1 MRHSLTGLL
10 LLLAG
15 CAATPGYE
23 GPRRAGSEVA
33 VVTASLPVTAGAA
46 VTLRLRKVDAEVLA
60 FGVWRVELVPGRHAL
75 LVDCTTRDPE
85 RTTRHEV
92 LLEAEAGGRYRLAA
106 VIGSPQEGCSG
117 VAIE

>member
-1 MRHSLTGLL
+1 VRRSLSGIL

-33 VVTASLPVTAGAA
+33 VVSA
-46 VTLRLRKVDAEVLA
+46 
-60 FGVWRVELVPGRHAL
+60 
-75 LVDCTTRDPE
+75 TRDPE